1 MLCRHDIITEH
12 ARDLQSSA
20 SQFWLPEVL
29 RPFMHILAKDS
40 SQNCPYLDFQKN
52 RFRAMI
58 LGRFSLLQSPYVDFQ
73 KK

>member
-52 RFRAMI
+52 SFRAMI
-58 LGRFSLLQSPYVDFQ
+58 LGRFSLLQSSAS
-73 KK
+73 